1 MSDAD
6 QSVPSAVEVTL
17 PSGTASPEKEQETC
31 PLCPASGP
39 PIRSTSTFT
48 TGDIETALVWIAC
61 TKCSTWYHSA
71 CLFLGDE
78 KSKGSVPRD
87 IVDEVEKRYGE
98 EGAWF
103 NWTEWIDKWY
113 CMACLARSTSPSN
126 PRPPRH
132 PLTATV
138 KKGVLPFHIAEIEGA
153 GPKRSASSTSL
164 ATYGGKAKKAR
175 MSSSSR
181 QDVTASPEASSSRPK
196 KVRLEADHGN
206 AEEVS
211 TSGEG
216 NTNGHLNGDS
226 GQMDSPQLENGGR
239 PKRNVV
245 QLDYNNLNNSIA
257 TPTTQWLDLIA
268 NPAKTGRTILDA
280 DYPRIPGKLVTK
292 AWLESSSS
300 SSPNVLTP
308 DAPSPTCFY
317 GPDRQPIII
326 RPEDG
331 GFSSLG
337 GHIPGK
343 DLTVQE
349 VARLVGPKKMV
360 DVIDVSS
367 QHSSQWTIQ
376 KWADYLDTASSASS
390 STRNPKVYNIISLE
404 ISDTELGKK
413 VKPPKLVR
421 EIDWV
426 DNFWNFEGS
435 AKSKAK
441 GKGKQ
446 SDGEVNGHYA
456 ESNGNSKERSAS
468 VDGSVQGDG
477 ISNVDG
483 KEKSKA
489 PYPKVQLYCL
499 MGMRGAWTDWH
510 VDFAASSVYYTIH
523 TGSKVFYFIRPTPD
537 NLAAYAKW
545 SGSYER
551 QQDTWLG
558 DMVDEV
564 RKVVLKAGD
573 TMIIPSGYIH
583 AVYTPMDSIVF
594 GGNFLHSY
602 DIDTQLRLR
611 QIEIDTKVPQRFRFP
626 MFDRLCW
633 YVADK
638 YCAELRHLRSYR
650 VRAPT
655 HPPQP
660 PHFHVL
666 KNLTYLASFLIS
678 QTDIL
683 IDNNA
688 EDKRRKLVHDRIP
701 AEVVKDAEG
710 LARELKWRVERELPV
725 IGLLDEEAEHR
736 SGKEGSATLETR
748 GKGKGRSML
757 EARKE
762 NRLGKIWDKKPV
774 SRTWKFDPEPWT
786 VNVQTP
792 PSETSHAYL
801 PRPTSSIF
809 DLDVK
814 QEGGEEKARLTIS
827 STKQS
832 RRRVR
837 ETEDGVIVEE
847 SQEVTFTEKRMIW
860 GMSEGEEEG
869 EKMEVD

>member
-1 MSDAD
+1 MND
-6 QSVPSAVEVTL
+6 QSSTGDQVVPRSPL
-17 PSGTASPEKEQETC
+17 PVADGTTTSQQDQEPC
-31 PLCPASGP
+31 PLCPSTGP
-39 PIRSTSTFT
+39 PTRPNNVSIPDE
-48 TGDIETALVWIAC
+48 GDDTDLVWIAC
-61 TKCSTWYHSA
+61 TKCSTWLHSA
-71 CLFLGDE
+71 CLLLGDE
-78 KSKGSVPRD
+78 TIKSSIPRD
-87 IVDEVEKRYGE
+87 IVEEVQRRYGG

-113 CMACLARSTSPSN
+113 CPTCIAYSISPFN

-132 PLTATV
+132 PLVATL
-138 KKGVLPFHIAEIEGA
+138 KKGVIPFDTVEA
-153 GPKRSASSTSL
+153 PKRSASSTWL
-164 ATYGGKAKKAR
+164 NTEGIKAKKAR
-175 MSSSSR
+175 ISASSR
-181 QDVTASPEASSSRPK
+181 KREVTASPEASSSRIK
-196 KVRLEADHGN
+196 GATNGYDATEHDHASVERIQIGR
-206 AEEVS
+206 S
-211 TSGEG
+211 DGTSGQLD
-216 NTNGHLNGDS
+216 TNGSTDTTIS
-226 GQMDSPQLENGGR
+226 ENEGR

-280 DYPRIPGKLVTK
+280 DYPRVPGKLVTR
-292 AWLESSSS
+292 AWLESSSLS
-300 SSPNVLTP
+300 TSDTDMPP
-308 DAPSPTCFY
+308 PTCFY
-317 GPDRQPIII
+317 GPKRRPIIV

-331 GFSSLG
+331 GFASLG

-376 KWADYLDTASSASS
+376 KWADYLDNSSS
-390 STRNPKVYNIISLE
+390 STSSAIRNPKVYNIISLE
-404 ISDTELGKK
+404 ISDTDLAKK

-426 DNFWNFEGS
+426 DNFWNFEGGV
-435 AKSKAK
+435 K
-441 GKGKQ
+441 GKGKGKKAEDLNGYDDRMRAG
-446 SDGEVNGHYA
+446 SEVKSESVIGSVNGDA
-456 ESNGNSKERSAS
+456 TPNG
-468 VDGSVQGDG
+468 
-477 ISNVDG
+477 DG
-483 KEKSKA
+483 KEKAKA

-499 MGMRGAWTDWH
+499 MGMKGAWTDWH

-523 TGSKVFYFIRPTPD
+523 TGSKVFYFIRPTPE

-638 YCAELRHLRSYR
+638 YCSEMRHLRSYR
-650 VRAPT
+650 VRVPS

-660 PHFHVL
+660 PHHHIL
-666 KNLTYLASFLIS
+666 RNLMSLAEFLIS
-678 QTDIL
+678 QTDIST
-683 IDNNA
+683 DDMA
-688 EDKRRKLVHDRIP
+688 EDKRRKLIHDRIP
-701 AEVVKDAEG
+701 GEVVRDAEA
-710 LARELKWRVERELPV
+710 LARELKWRVERELKLQ
-725 IGLLDEEAEHR
+725 GLLDEELDHR
-736 SGKEGSATLETR
+736 MTAAGGEVR
-748 GKGKGRSML
+748 GKRKSKGGS
-757 EARKE
+757 ETGNANK
-762 NRLGKIWDKKPV
+762 LGKVWDKQPI
-774 SRTWKFDPEPWT
+774 SRTWKVYPVPWA
-786 VNVQTP
+786 VNVQE
-792 PSETSHAYL
+792 PSPQTSQVFL
-801 PRPTSSIF
+801 PRPHDSTSST
-809 DLDVK
+809 
-814 QEGGEEKARLTIS
+814 EGRVERGNEEAEVTIS
-827 STKQS
+827 STKQF

-837 ETEDGVIVEE
+837 ETEDGLVVEE
-847 SQEVTFTEKRMIW
+847 SQEVMFSEKTVIW
-860 GMSEGEEEG
+860 GLKKDEMEG
-869 EKMEVD
+869 KMEVD